1 MLSAADER
9 ILTTPEPFLQTLR
22 LLSAG
27 GSRLSLRTLKTL
39 ETFLIATGLEVFIA
53 PARPHCPALAV
64 LCGALASVPT
74 WR

>member
-1 MLSAADER
+1 MLSVADER

-39 ETFLIATGLEVFIA
+39 ETFIIPTGLEVSIA
-53 PARPHCPALAV
+53 PACPHCPALVV
-64 LCGALASVPT
+64 LRGDLASS
-74 WR
+74 